1 MAHAMCWGREDEIVA
16 IAAAIICHNGLIV
29 LVYDIRMYQVT
40 DVESYFRHLYQ
51 IRRRRY
57 IVYKLGEWD
66 LFNALRNKASNIVTE
81 TRHVQNSVQFPSNL
95 HKHSSKS
102 WIS

>member
-1 MAHAMCWGREDEIVA
+1 MAHAMSGGREDEIVA
-16 IAAAIICHNGLIV
+16 IAAAIICHNDLIV

-66 LFNALRNKASNIVTE
+66 ALRNEASNIVTE
-81 TRHVQNSVQFPSNL
+81 TPQVQNSVQLSSNL